1 MPPLALTDDAIWGT
15 ITEKAQV
22 HRGPAPHAAVG
33 HPQSQPPSSCPQSP
47 EGEPAVQS
55 AGQDP
60 CRRSGGL
67 SATARGRGRR
77 AWLALSCVPP
87 PSHDP
92 SVGAVTAPH
101 SRDGISHLPLHK
113 AEMECFYK
121 TLTLPKFLIK
131 HPLSYALSLSLEV
144 QSRWEIY

>member
-1 MPPLALTDDAIWGT
+1 MPSQMMPFGEPSRRRHRCTEAQPLTLQWDTRRASPPRPALSPL
-15 ITEKAQV
+15 
-22 HRGPAPHAAVG
+22 RG
-33 HPQSQPPSSCPQSP
+33 SQPCSLRDRTRAAGVGGSLQQPEDGGGGPGWPCSPSH
-47 EGEPAVQS
+47 
-55 AGQDP
+55 
-60 CRRSGGL
+60 
-67 SATARGRGRR
+67 
-77 AWLALSCVPP
+77 P

-113 AEMECFYK
+113 AEIECFYK
-121 TLTLPKFLIK
+121 TLTLPKFLTK